1 MQLYADENFSQ
12 PVINHLR
19 ELGHDVLTTAEA
31 GKAQQSIS
39 DPEVLRYAAELRRVL
54 LTFNTWDFVNLYK
67 SMSEHAGI
75 VACSQDRDTAAL
87 ARRIH
92 DALEANPDM
101 NGRLVRINRPNTPQK
116 PEMA

>member
-1 MQLYADENFSQ
+1 
-12 PVINHLR
+12 
-19 ELGHDVLTTAEA
+19 
-31 GKAQQSIS
+31 
-39 DPEVLRYAAELRRVL
+39 
-54 LTFNTWDFVNLYK
+54 
-67 SMSEHAGI
+67 MSEHAGI

-116 PEMA
+116 PEMV